1 MGEFKAVNYQRHW
14 NSAYLNKSV
23 SERSWSEFGMSDAL
37 AEFEKAN
44 LQPSSPIIDI
54 GGGASVFT
62 HSLVNRGFHDL
73 TVLDIS
79 DLAIDEAKSFL
90 GERAFKVK
98 WITSDVLQWEP
109 SQKYAYWNDRAVFHF
124 LTENQQQV
132 EYVSKVLMAT
142 ESGSHI
148 VIATFS
154 QNGPESCSGLPVQRW
169 SAEKLANL
177 FADSCSVISQ
187 HEYEHVTPWGS
198 KQSFMRLH
206 LQRN

>member
-1 MGEFKAVNYQRHW
+1 MNYQSHW

-23 SERSWSEFGMSDAL
+23 SERSWSEFGVSDAL

-62 HSLVNRGFHDL
+62 HSLVNQGFLDL

-79 DLAIDEAKSFL
+79 ILAVEEAKQSL
-90 GERAFKVK
+90 GVHAGAVD
-98 WITSDVLQWEP
+98 WIVSDVLNWQP
-109 SQKYAYWNDRAVFHF
+109 SRKYLYWNDRAVFHF
-124 LTENQQQV
+124 LVNPEDQQS
-132 EYVSKVLMAT
+132 YVDKVLSAT
-142 ESGSHI
+142 VSGGHI

-154 QNGPESCSGLPVQRW
+154 LNGPESCSGLPVQRW